1 MTLARYL
8 YIPSRTHNFWRNS
21 KTLYS
26 SGFPKI
32 STHPK
37 GAKIATTKLGYFSCS
52 TKQNLFFI
60 ITFIDEDCING
71 LNLGLLYRIQYVSH
85 MVIFECRIID

>member
-8 YIPSRTHNFWRNS
+8 YIPTRTHNFWSNS

-32 STHPK
+32 STHTK

-52 TKQNLFFI
+52 TKGKLAYYFFAPEGELISESRISINL
-60 ITFIDEDCING
+60 
-71 LNLGLLYRIQYVSH
+71 
-85 MVIFECRIID
+85 